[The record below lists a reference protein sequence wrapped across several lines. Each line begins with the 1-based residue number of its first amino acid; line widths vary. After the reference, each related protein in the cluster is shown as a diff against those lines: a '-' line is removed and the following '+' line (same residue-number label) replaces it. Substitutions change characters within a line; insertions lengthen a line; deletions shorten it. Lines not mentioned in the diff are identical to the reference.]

1 MQHLSS
7 VSGLTPKMLE
17 KCNFVSQFEYLQL
30 FQILQKSH
38 GNRTHNELRFLND
51 FIKKNLA
58 LKELS
63 DLIGK

>member
-1 MQHLSS
+1 
-7 VSGLTPKMLE
+7 MLE
-17 KCNFVSQFEYLQL
+17 KCNFISQFEYLQL

-38 GNRTHNELRFLND
+38 GNRTHNELRFLNE

>member
-1 MQHLSS
+1 MNRQSS

-17 KCNFVSQFEYLQL
+17 KCNFISQFEYLQL
-30 FQILQKSH
+30 FQVLQKSH
-38 GNRTHNELRFLND
+38 GNRTHNELRFLNE

-63 DLIGK
+63 DLVGK